1 MSNQGIKNDSVNRT
15 GTTSCE
21 GAALGMQGVTDSPSV
36 GCHEA
41 TDQKRENEMRKG
53 SKQDCN

>member
-1 MSNQGIKNDSVNRT
+1 MSNQGIKNDSVNGT

-21 GAALGMQGVTDSPSV
+21 GAALGMQGVTDSASV

-41 TDQKRENEMRKG
+41 PDQKKRE
-53 SKQDCN
+53 

>member
-21 GAALGMQGVTDSPSV
+21 GAALGMQGVTDSASV
-36 GCHEA
+36 GVHEA
-41 TDQKRENEMRKG
+41 TDQKKRE
-53 SKQDCN
+53 